1 MTAFV
6 STAGAGAGVVSTA
19 VAAAA
24 GGHALGGRSWWADT
38 TPPWRR
44 ALLPGVGPQGLAP
57 SHCRRRRRW
66 SHPVAVAV
74 PNGPDDLPRG
84 AAAPVPPPP
93 PSPLPRPPLT
103 GTASASASAS
113 ALASASTSAT
123 TSPPPSSP
131 QPVVSSSSA
140 VTPPHPA
147 SGGFEIGYPAE
158 HLRWCLPSVS
168 DDGSR
173 LECAMKL
180 YPTPVNPEEEA
191 AVASEAAAAATAAA
205 AAGVPTAGRDTDG
218 VATAGMTAAP
228 AVSTPLQSY
237 QLLPVS
243 SPRPVDGVITE
254 SRVDASF
261 VRSFRMSSPYIS
273 THRGAI
279 FVLHI
284 PGALIS
290 EPLFQ
295 SVMQD
300 IALLHVVGVRLVL
313 VLGAREQIEERLA
326 VEGYP
331 SLFGPSGV
339 RITDGRTLQVAKEA
353 VGAVRVEVEAA
364 LARGVINTPEGNGRA
379 MSVICGN
386 FYAARPV
393 GVIDGEDY
401 GFTGQVR
408 RVEVDSIRQRL
419 ATGDL
424 LLVSSLGLSPSGQ
437 VFNCQSESVAAAM
450 AAQLMADKLI
460 YLTPG
465 ETVVDVRN
473 GSMVQNLPLSSAVD
487 FLAVHNGLD
496 STSRAESVNPGSM
509 PIEDLPVVF
518 RLCLTE
524 AVNALKVGVR
534 RAHLLN
540 RFIDGVLLMEIFHR
554 DGVGFMIS
562 RDLYEGIRP
571 ATLDDIAGIV
581 EVIRPLEEAGI
592 LRPRSRTT
600 LEGAI
605 GDFTVVERDGMII
618 ACVSLTIAADEPE
631 AAELGCFAVRPEYR
645 KLGKGDALLGFIE
658 RKSFALGVRRLFILS
673 TQSFHWFLERGFE
686 EITVEG
692 VPESKRVQVDLARK
706 SKVYQKKLLGAR
718 AVDEEELLKHL

>member
-1 MTAFV
+1 MELCPTIIDGW
-6 STAGAGAGVVSTA
+6 TEE
-19 VAAAA
+19 
-24 GGHALGGRSWWADT
+24 
-38 TPPWRR
+38 
-44 ALLPGVGPQGLAP
+44 GP
-57 SHCRRRRRW
+57 
-66 SHPVAVAV
+66 
-74 PNGPDDLPRG
+74 
-84 AAAPVPPPP
+84 
-93 PSPLPRPPLT
+93 
-103 GTASASASAS
+103 
-113 ALASASTSAT
+113 
-123 TSPPPSSP
+123 
-131 QPVVSSSSA
+131 
-140 VTPPHPA
+140 
-147 SGGFEIGYPAE
+147 
-158 HLRWCLPSVS
+158 
-168 DDGSR
+168 
-173 LECAMKL
+173 
-180 YPTPVNPEEEA
+180 
-191 AVASEAAAAATAAA
+191 TAAA
-205 AAGVPTAGRDTDG
+205 ADG
-218 VATAGMTAAP
+218 AAAAVEVAPPPVASP
-228 AVSTPLQSY
+228 RSPSLPSY
-237 QLLPVS
+237 QPLS
-243 SPRPVDGVITE
+243 STSPRPLDGLITE

-273 THRGAI
+273 THRGAV

-284 PGALIS
+284 PGSLIR

-313 VLGAREQIEERLA
+313 VLGAREQIDERLA
-326 VEGYP
+326 AEGHP
-331 SLFGPSGV
+331 APFGPSGV
-339 RITDGRTLQVAKEA
+339 RITDARTLQVAKEA

-364 LARGVINTPEGNGRA
+364 LARGVVNTPEGQGRA
-379 MSVICGN
+379 LSVICGN

-393 GVIDGEDY
+393 GVIEGEDY

-408 RVEVDSIRQRL
+408 RVEVEAIRRRL
-419 ATGDL
+419 AAGDL
-424 LLVSSLGLSPSGQ
+424 LVVSSLGLSPSGQ
-437 VFNCQSESVAAAM
+437 VFNCQSESVAAAT
-450 AAQLMADKLI
+450 AAQLEADKLI

-487 FLAVHNGLD
+487 FLAVHSD
-496 STSRAESVNPGSM
+496 HAAASEAVTVNAGAA
-509 PIEDLPVVF
+509 PIDDLPVVF

-524 AVNALKVGVR
+524 SVAALKAGVR

-562 RDLYEGIRP
+562 RDLYEGIR
-571 ATLDDIAGIV
+571 AASLDDVAGIV

-592 LRPRSRTT
+592 LIPRSRAS

-605 GDFTVVERDGMII
+605 NDFTVVERDGMII

-645 KLGKGDALLGFIE
+645 KLGKGDAMLGFIE
-658 RKSFALGVRRLFILS
+658 RKSYALGVRRLFILS

-692 VPESKRVQVDLARK
+692 VPESKRVKVDRARK
-706 SKVYQKKLLGAR
+706 SKVYEKRLLGGR